1 MGHEPKT
8 RPVMILAAQ
17 QKLPPIPWI
26 RALAKR
32 VQPVVVLDG
41 LDGDAA
47 GMERAGAYV
56 VRHSVPLG
64 IGRCMK
70 SGINACL
77 LQWPDCPGAILT
89 GTEDEFPL
97 EWIRPLLQS
106 MRESPMTLS
115 LGITPLTQD
124 IPKRQARDRRWSAR
138 LFSLIN
144 GTRLADVRPALR
156 AAPASL
162 LPRLAVAPGEGEDYL
177 LNMIFQSRTANVPLK
192 QVELSAYAV
201 DCPLLKPVHWFS
213 MVWTLVRFLLSS
225 LASFGVDYGVFTL
238 LYLFVSK
245 SVTLCT
251 IGARI
256 ISSFF
261 NYIINRKM
269 VFQSQNRGI
278 GTLLRYYALVAAL
291 LAVNVLLL
299 KLLSHLLSL
308 PVLICKPITEACVY
322 CISYWV
328 QRDVVFKKRP
338 HPSGAEQR

>member
-17 QKLPPIPWI
+17 QGLPALSWI

-41 LDGDAA
+41 LGGDAGA
-47 GMERAGAYV
+47 LERAGAHV

-70 SGINACL
+70 SGLNACL
-77 LQWPDCPGAILT
+77 LRWPDCPGALLAA
-89 GTEDEFPL
+89 TEDAFPL
-97 EWIRPLLQS
+97 EWIKPMIQS

-115 LGITPLTQD
+115 LGIAPLTAD
-124 IPKRQARDRRWSAR
+124 TPKRQARDRRWAAR

-144 GTRLADVRPALR
+144 GTRLSDVRPALR
-156 AAPASL
+156 AAPAAL
-162 LPRLAVAPGEGEDYL
+162 MPRLAVAPGEGEDYL
-177 LNMIFQSRTANVPLK
+177 LNMVFHARADNMPVK
-192 QVELSAYAV
+192 QVELSPYAV
-201 DCPLLKPVHWFS
+201 GCPLLKPIHWFS

-245 SVTLCT
+245 SVTFCT
-251 IGARI
+251 VGARI

-261 NYIINRKM
+261 NYMINRKM
-269 VFQSQNRGI
+269 VFKSESRGI
-278 GTLLRYYALVAAL
+278 GTLVRYYALVAAL

-299 KLLSHLLSL
+299 KLLSRLLSL
-308 PVLICKPITEACVY
+308 PVLICKPIAEVCVY

-328 QRDVVFKKRP
+328 QRDVVFRKRP
-338 HPSGAEQR
+338 GPKGA